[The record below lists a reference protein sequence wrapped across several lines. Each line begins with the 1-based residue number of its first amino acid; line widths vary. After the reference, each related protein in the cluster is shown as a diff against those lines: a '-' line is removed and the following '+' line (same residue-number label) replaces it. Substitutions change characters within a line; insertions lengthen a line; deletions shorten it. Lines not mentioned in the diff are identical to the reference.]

1 MYQLLQIVLTTE
13 FCYVIVSE
21 IVKKAMKRNST
32 YTENFREKVAG
43 VNLY

>member
-1 MYQLLQIVLTTE
+1 MRNSIDNSILL
-13 FCYVIVSE
+13 CYYFENSE
-21 IVKKAMKRNST
+21 KAMKRNST